1 MLCFLFVFR
10 VAVTP
15 VWGQHDQLAT
25 LPVCAQT
32 CIASSFANSICDPLK
47 DMSCRCNNRTQ
58 QLIAIDC
65 FSTSCTA
72 RETLTTLN
80 VTTVMCD
87 VPVRDRSGQYRIVN
101 TVLFTLSTVAILGRF
116 YSHYALGRLQL
127 LDDGNMA
134 LILVINTLMFTL
146 TTIMSLSGLGQD
158 MWKVSFKDIRLT
170 LLSFWISV
178 PFYGIEFGLGKIAF
192 GLFYLR
198 IFNDRHF
205 RKLVWFAIVFTLLY
219 TTAFAFLGIFICS
232 PVSYFWWQWDLGGE
246 HKGKCL
252 NNNTIGFVT
261 ASFSIFTDL
270 IMLGLP
276 IPQIW
281 ALHLST
287 KKKVGVLFMFS
298 IGFLVTLVSI
308 IRLHA
313 LVNFAKST
321 NITYD
326 FLDTQLWSMI
336 ELYVGIICVCMPS
349 LKLGLQFFCS
359 KILRSVVSTS
369 RYTGSGRTGGNIAI
383 HKSVQVTIG
392 SYPTKSRLEEQG
404 STVKLVEIVGDANST
419 KKQEGSQGETHSVT

>member
-1 MLCFLFVFR
+1 M
-10 VAVTP
+10 
-15 VWGQHDQLAT
+15 
-25 LPVCAQT
+25 
-32 CIASSFANSICDPLK
+32 N
-47 DMSCRCNNRTQ
+47 
-58 QLIAIDC
+58 C

-80 VTTVMCD
+80 ATMVMCEA
-87 VPVRDRSGQYRIVN
+87 PVRDRSELYRLVN
-101 TVLFTLSTVAILGRF
+101 TVLFALSTAAILGRF
-116 YSHYALGRLQL
+116 YSHFALGRLQL

-134 LILVINTLMFTL
+134 LILVCFVVKCLWRLTSSFT
-146 TTIMSLSGLGQD
+146 GLGQD
-158 MWKVSFKDIRLT
+158 MWKVPFKDIRLT
-170 LLSFWISV
+170 LVYFWISV

-198 IFNDRHF
+198 IFNDSGF
-205 RKLVWFAIVFTLLY
+205 RKLVWSIVIFTLLY
-219 TTAFAFLGIFICS
+219 TIAFAFLGIFICS

-252 NNNTIGFVT
+252 NNNHIGFVT

-270 IMLGLP
+270 AMLGLP
-276 IPQIW
+276 IPQVW

-313 LVNFAKST
+313 LVNFAKSS

-326 FLDTQLWSMI
+326 FLDTSLWSLI
-336 ELYVGIICVCMPS
+336 EIYVGIICVCMPS
-349 LKLGLQFFCS
+349 LKLGLQFFYP

-369 RYTGSGRTGGNIAI
+369 RYTSSGQTGGNIAI
-383 HKSVQVTIG
+383 QKSVQVTIG
-392 SYPTKSRLEEQG
+392 SYSTKPKTEEQG
-404 STVKLVEIVGDANST
+404 STVELVEI
-419 KKQEGSQGETHSVT
+419 